1 MADSPVTTAT
11 LGQSASQFL
20 HWWKQHLWECVPAVL
35 RNGLTQSQRPAMWCG
50 ADDRVWAR
58 GAALADSKPYLQ
70 SSLAQSGG
78 HVALVVG
85 ENNGFRRSV
94 ELPLNV
100 EPQLRQVLGYE
111 VDRLTPLRAG
121 DVYYDIRVKQRDA
134 QAGTLTAELV
144 AAPKSRVAAMLDLAS
159 KRNLTVDRLLLAP
172 EDIDTS
178 LDLMAS
184 SRSGDEAAGTRY
196 GWVNPALAALCVA
209 LALAVVAWPLWE
221 MRQEIIAL
229 QPVEATAKQD
239 AETASVLQRQL
250 ERQIGEYNL
259 PLARKHGAPLVVQ
272 LLDDLSKRLPE
283 DTWAQTLEVKPVPN
297 QKTKE
302 VIIQGETGSGGKILQ
317 LVQESPLI
325 KDPTFKATMTRVAPN
340 AERFHIAGEL
350 VVADLPKQLQL
361 SDAAAVTTVQVA
373 PAPAAGAPSAPKAA
387 AAPATMM
394 PPASTANAAGSPSPS
409 AATSPASNAGASAL
423 SSATSGASPVAPS
436 TVERRKPAP
445 TPMPTSAPVV
455 GATPLPYAGGG
466 VMNAA
471 PVAPATTSVP
481 EKKQ

>member
-11 LGQSASQFL
+11 LGQSATQFL
-20 HWWKQHLWECVPAVL
+20 HWWKQHLWECVPAAL
-35 RNGLTQSQRPAMWCG
+35 RNGLTQSQRPAMWSG
-50 ADDRVWAR
+50 SDDRVWAR
-58 GAALADSKPYLQ
+58 GAALTDSKPYLQ

-144 AAPKSRVAAMLDLAS
+144 AAPKSRVAAMLDLAA

-172 EDIDTS
+172 EDIDTA

-184 SRSGDEAAGTRY
+184 SRGGEAASGPRY
-196 GWVNPALAALCVA
+196 GWVNPALLALCAA
-209 LALAVVAWPLWE
+209 LALAVLAWPLWE

-317 LVQESPLI
+317 LVQESSLI

-340 AERFHIAGEL
+340 AERFYIAGEL
-350 VVADLPKQLQL
+350 VVAELPKQLQL

-373 PAPAAGAPSAPKAA
+373 PTPAAGAPTAPKAA
-387 AAPATMM
+387 AATAPA
-394 PPASTANAAGSPSPS
+394 ALH
-409 AATSPASNAGASAL
+409 AATASPVTSA
-423 SSATSGASPVAPS
+423 SSASPNPTAHATTSAPPLATPGASPAAPPGA
-436 TVERRKPAP
+436 EARKPGP
-445 TPMPTSAPVV
+445 TPTPTSAPLP
-455 GATPLPYAGGG
+455 AAAPSPYAGGG
-466 VMNAA
+466 VMNAV